1 MAIVS
6 HTGKFQN
13 VIIGMIEKQGFALI
27 AEKKLIS
34 SFGRLRSSLAL
45 DKLQTQTESYKS
57 GDKSSKSQLQLTIKN
72 NSREEISRNNVDISI
87 TVKDTNDQADEALEF
102 SKESWFRMHH
112 EIAAATVFRELLG
125 SKLTERQISYELARR
140 GYTYTETA

>member
-1 MAIVS
+1 MGTKV
-6 HTGKFQN
+6 QN
-13 VIIGMIEKQGFALI
+13 LNF
-27 AEKKLIS
+27 S
-34 SFGRLRSSLAL
+34 
-45 DKLQTQTESYKS
+45 
-57 GDKSSKSQLQLTIKN
+57 SQLKITQ
-72 NSREEISRNNVDISI
+72 E